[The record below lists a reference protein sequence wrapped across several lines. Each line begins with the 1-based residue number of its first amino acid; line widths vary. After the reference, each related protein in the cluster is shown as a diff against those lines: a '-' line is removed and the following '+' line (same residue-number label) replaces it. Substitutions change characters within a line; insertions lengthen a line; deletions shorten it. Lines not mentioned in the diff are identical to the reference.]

1 MSEHEPEMS
10 VEAAAKGSKS
20 GWDQKVEGGFVV
32 LDFGSQLTQLIARR
46 LRELHF
52 YSELLP
58 FDTSLE
64 EIRKRKPKGI
74 ILSGGPSSVHEEG
87 SPKADVKALREIA
100 PLLGICYGMQ
110 LIAQALGGKVEAS
123 SHREYGHGY
132 VDWTESM
139 SPKVPVSQR
148 VWMSHGDVVKV
159 PPPGFRIVGKSDS
172 QHAAAMKGDRAWAVQ
187 FHPEVAHTDHG
198 IEILKEFATTIC
210 FAKPDWKSATI
221 ADHLI
226 HGIRERV
233 GPNDKVL
240 CGLSGGVDSSVVA
253 ALLTK
258 ALSPDRVYCVFVNN
272 GLLRKNEFDDVLRQY
287 RAIGLNVTGVDAENE
302 FMDALAGLEE
312 PEAKRKAIGRVFI
325 DVFVEAARKTGQKY
339 DWLAQGT
346 LYPDVIE
353 SVSPR
358 GASVTIKSHH
368 NVGGLPE
375 KMNMKLVEPLRE
387 LFKDEVR
394 EIGRELDLPSDILGR
409 HPFPGPGLAIRCM
422 GDVTREK
429 LDIIREA
436 DHIFISALREKGLY
450 NKIWQAFCVL
460 LPVRTVGVQGDART
474 YDRVLALRAVTSTD
488 GMTADWYPFEFHF
501 LRDVSNRI
509 TNKVKGVNRVVYDVT
524 SKPPGTIEW
533 E

>member
-1 MSEHEPEMS
+1 MAQSKVQTSES
-10 VEAAAKGSKS
+10 SKS
-20 GWDQKVEGGFVV
+20 GWDQKIEGGFVV

-46 LRELHF
+46 LRELHY

-58 FDTSLE
+58 FNTPIE
-64 EIRKRKPKGI
+64 EIAKRKPKGI
-74 ILSGGPSSVHEEG
+74 ILSGGPSSVHEDG

-110 LIAQALGGKVEAS
+110 LIAQELGGKVEAAS
-123 SHREYGHGY
+123 SREYGHSY
-132 VDWTESM
+132 VSWSQALA
-139 SPKVPVSQR
+139 PKVPVSQK
-148 VWMSHGDVVKV
+148 VWMSHGDVVRV
-159 PPPGFRIVGKSDS
+159 PPPGFKIIGKSDS
-172 QHAAAMKGDRAWAVQ
+172 DHAAAMRGDRVWAVQ

-198 IEILKEFATTIC
+198 IEILREFAFEFC
-210 FAKPDWKSATI
+210 KATPTWSSDSI
-221 ADHLI
+221 VEHLI
-226 HGIRERV
+226 TGIRERV
-233 GPNDKVL
+233 GPKDKVL

-253 ALLTK
+253 ALLTR
-258 ALSPDRVYCVFVNN
+258 ALEPDRVHCVFVNN
-272 GLLRKNEFDDVLRQY
+272 GLLRKNEYDEVLLQY
-287 RAIGLNVTGVDAENE
+287 KLIGLNVTGVDAEDV
-302 FMDALAGLEE
+302 FLDALAGLEE
-312 PEAKRKAIGRVFI
+312 PEAKRKAIGKVFI
-325 DVFVEAARKTGQKY
+325 DVFVEAAKKTGNTY
-339 DWLAQGT
+339 EWLAQGT

-394 EIGRELDLPSDILGR
+394 QIGRELDLPQDILGR

-429 LDIIREA
+429 LNVIRDA
-436 DHIFISALREKGLY
+436 DAIFISALREKGLY
-450 NKIWQAFCVL
+450 DKIWQAFCVL

-474 YDRVLALRAVTSTD
+474 YDRVLALRAVTSSD
-488 GMTADWYPFEFHF
+488 GMTADWYPFEFQF
-501 LRDVSNRI
+501 LREVSNRI
-509 TNKVKGVNRVVYDVT
+509 TNQVKGVNRVVYDVT